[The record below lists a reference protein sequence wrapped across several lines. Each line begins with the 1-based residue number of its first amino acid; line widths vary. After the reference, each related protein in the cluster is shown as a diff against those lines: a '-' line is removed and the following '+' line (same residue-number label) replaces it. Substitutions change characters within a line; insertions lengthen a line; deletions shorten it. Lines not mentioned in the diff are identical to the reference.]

1 MQSTKVF
8 LIKSTDVFP
17 IKNTIVF
24 LIKSTK
30 VFLLQ
35 STTEFPSRHKIYLL
49 KSIFAFKLFQKC
61 EKGVELLMQS
71 TKVFACGAHTTSAK
85 TLTAHSTSQP

>member
-8 LIKSTDVFP
+8 LIKRTDVFL

-24 LIKSTK
+24 LIQSTK
-30 VFLLQ
+30 AQQHFLAW
-35 STTEFPSRHKIYLL
+35 HKIYLL
-49 KSIFAFKLFQKC
+49 KRIFAFKLFHKC

-85 TLTAHSTSQP
+85 TLAAHSTSQP